1 MNLGKL
7 RISRRTVTIA
17 VAFAGLVSLAI
28 GAHAALN
35 KRSLDAAKAIGT
47 EHTGSIGTTAS
58 RVALVIGN
66 GHYPDAS
73 APLAQPINDARG
85 LTAALR
91 AKGFDVDVVED
102 ATKDDMARAIVRLKA
117 KIKPDTVAMLFFG
130 GYGVQV
136 GRESFMI
143 PVDAAIWKEADVRR
157 DGVSIEQVLDA
168 MTEKGAKAK
177 LVVVDASRRNP
188 YERRF
193 RSYSHGLAP
202 ISTPE
207 NALILTSA
215 TPGKVA
221 DDGKG
226 QYSVLVTELLEQFE
240 FAVRRRQRLQQ
251 DPHLRLPRLRRRAG
265 AAGVVVPAGRRPHR
279 RVRPAIRHG
288 IQNKKAP
295 AEAGAFFIVNA
306 VLPPAVCLLRIRAR
320 RHRPHRIALAQQRAG
335 ARHHDVA
342 LSQPRGD
349 LDLSGRHQ
357 PGLHPPR
364 FDARAPHHL
373 HHGAGGAIEDGGERH
388 RDAAALPGLDLRAA
402 AMNSPAGGGWW

>member
-1 MNLGKL
+1 MNLSQL
-7 RISRRTVTIA
+7 RISRRPVTIA
-17 VAFAGLVSLAI
+17 VAFVGLVSLAI

-47 EHTGSIGTTAS
+47 EQTGSIGTTAS

-91 AKGFDVDVVED
+91 GKGFDVDVVED
-102 ATKDDMARAIVRLKA
+102 ATKDDMARAIVRLKS

-168 MTEKGAKAK
+168 MTEQGAKAK

-202 ISTPE
+202 ISAPE

-226 QYSVLVTELLEQFE
+226 QYSVLVTELLNNLSSQS
-240 FAVRRRQRLQQ
+240 
-251 DPHLRLPRLRRRAG
+251 G
-265 AAGVVVPAGRRPHR
+265 AASAFNKTRISISRASDGEQVPQVSSSLLED
-279 RVRPAIRHG
+279 VRI
-288 IQNKKAP
+288 
-295 AEAGAFFIVNA
+295 
-306 VLPPAVCLLRIRAR
+306 
-320 RHRPHRIALAQQRAG
+320 
-335 ARHHDVA
+335 
-342 LSQPRGD
+342 
-349 LDLSGRHQ
+349 
-357 PGLHPPR
+357 
-364 FDARAPHHL
+364 
-373 HHGAGGAIEDGGERH
+373 GG
-388 RDAAALPGLDLRAA
+388 
-402 AMNSPAGGGWW
+402 

>member
-1 MNLGKL
+1 MNLGQL

-35 KRSLDAAKAIGT
+35 KRSLDVAKAVGT
-47 EHTGSIGTTAS
+47 EQTGSIGGSAS

-73 APLAQPINDARG
+73 APLVQPINDARG

-117 KIKPDTVAMLFFG
+117 RIKPDTVAMLFFG

-143 PVDAAIWKEADVRR
+143 PVDAAIWKDADVRR

-202 ISTPE
+202 ISAPE

-226 QYSVLVTELLEQFE
+226 QYSVLVTELLNNLNSQ
-240 FAVRRRQRLQQ
+240 V
-251 DPHLRLPRLRRRAG
+251 G
-265 AAGVVVPAGRRPHR
+265 AASAFNKTRISVSRASDGEQVPQVSSSLLED
-279 RVRPAIRHG
+279 VRI
-288 IQNKKAP
+288 
-295 AEAGAFFIVNA
+295 
-306 VLPPAVCLLRIRAR
+306 
-320 RHRPHRIALAQQRAG
+320 
-335 ARHHDVA
+335 
-342 LSQPRGD
+342 
-349 LDLSGRHQ
+349 
-357 PGLHPPR
+357 
-364 FDARAPHHL
+364 
-373 HHGAGGAIEDGGERH
+373 GG
-388 RDAAALPGLDLRAA
+388 
-402 AMNSPAGGGWW
+402 

>member
-1 MNLGKL
+1 MNLGQL

-35 KRSLDAAKAIGT
+35 KRSLDVAKAIGT
-47 EHTGSIGTTAS
+47 EQTGSIGAS
-58 RVALVIGN
+58 ANRVALVIGN

-73 APLAQPINDARG
+73 APLVQPINDARG

-117 KIKPDTVAMLFFG
+117 RIKPDTVAMLFFG

-143 PVDAAIWKEADVRR
+143 PIDAAIWKEADVRR

-202 ISTPE
+202 ISAPE

-226 QYSVLVTELLEQFE
+226 QYSVLVTELLN
-240 FAVRRRQRLQQ
+240 
-251 DPHLRLPRLRRRAG
+251 HLNSQSG
-265 AAGVVVPAGRRPHR
+265 AATAFNKTRISVSRASDGEQVPQVSSSLLED
-279 RVRPAIRHG
+279 VRI
-288 IQNKKAP
+288 
-295 AEAGAFFIVNA
+295 
-306 VLPPAVCLLRIRAR
+306 
-320 RHRPHRIALAQQRAG
+320 
-335 ARHHDVA
+335 
-342 LSQPRGD
+342 
-349 LDLSGRHQ
+349 
-357 PGLHPPR
+357 
-364 FDARAPHHL
+364 
-373 HHGAGGAIEDGGERH
+373 GG
-388 RDAAALPGLDLRAA
+388 
-402 AMNSPAGGGWW
+402 